1 MQEWNGRMKQAV
13 FDHVDSDGNLVL
25 LVDGEETL
33 LRPTGALRHA
43 VENAP
48 SLEHGRQSSPLPFE
62 QQTLPIPQIQSLVR
76 AGHSYKEISEKY
88 KVSEEMVRRFGLPV
102 EQEKRS
108 AITQF
113 LAVTWTGS
121 DQESRIDEVIENGL
135 SASGVDPDSVEWSA
149 RRILH
154 QPWQITA
161 TFPHGGH
168 SYSATWLWNMQ
179 DNTVSCANETAR
191 KLTGSDDDDDLLLG
205 VDQAETT
212 SGPQPQWAHSD
223 TSAQSAEPKPGTD
236 AFADPRLAHLARTT
250 SREQPSE
257 SKDSSTSSASV
268 SAPSSPTAASQ
279 SQETASS
286 SASSSTN
293 SETPAVQSD
302 DTGRQPAISQ
312 PAASVPP
319 QANAQTVGEAERS
332 AEFPAVSSTNNRDAH
347 ADASTHQKDDS
358 SQRPRKR
365 NGHSSI
371 PSWDDI
377 IFGE

>member
-1 MQEWNGRMKQAV
+1 MKQAV

-48 SLEHGRQSSPLPFE
+48 SLEHGCQSSPLPFE

-161 TFPHGGH
+161 TFPHGGQ

-191 KLTGSDDDDDLLLG
+191 KLTGSDDDSDLLLG

-212 SGPQPQWAHSD
+212 SSPQPQWAHSG
-223 TSAQSAEPKPGTD
+223 SPAQSAEPKPGTD
-236 AFADPRLAHLARTT
+236 AFADPRLAHLAHTT
-250 SREQPSE
+250 PREQPSE
-257 SKDSSTSSASV
+257 NEESSTSSDSV
-268 SAPSSPTAASQ
+268 STPSSPTAAPQ
-279 SQETASS
+279 SQETTSS
-286 SASSSTN
+286 TSASSPVD
-293 SETPAVQSD
+293 SETPAAQSD

-332 AEFPAVSSTNNRDAH
+332 AEFPAVSSPNNHNAH
-347 ADASTHQKDDS
+347 TDASSHQKDDS
-358 SQRPRKR
+358 TQRSRKR

>member
-1 MQEWNGRMKQAV
+1 MQEWNGTMKQAV

-161 TFPHGGH
+161 TFPHDGH
-168 SYSATWLWNMQ
+168 HYSATWLWNMQ

-191 KLTGSDDDDDLLLG
+191 KLTGSDDDDDLLFG
-205 VDQAETT
+205 VDQSETT
-212 SGPQPQWAHSD
+212 SAPQPQWAHSD
-223 TSAQSAEPKPGTD
+223 AAAHSTQPKPGTD

-250 SREQPSE
+250 SSEQSPKNEGSH
-257 SKDSSTSSASV
+257 TSSNSASTP
-268 SAPSSPTAASQ
+268 ASPATTSK
-279 SQETASS
+279 SQEASPS
-286 SASSSTN
+286 PVLSPADSG
-293 SETPAVQSD
+293 TPAAQSD

-347 ADASTHQKDDS
+347 ADASLHQKDDS
-358 SQRPRKR
+358 TQRSRKR

>member
-1 MQEWNGRMKQAV
+1 MQEWNGAMKQAV

-43 VENAP
+43 VENVP
-48 SLEHGRQSSPLPFE
+48 SLDHGHPAPLPFE
-62 QQTLPIPQIQSLVR
+62 QQTLPIPQIQALVR
-76 AGHSYKEISEKY
+76 AGHTYKEISDKY
-88 KVSEEMVRRFGLPV
+88 KVSEDMVRRFGLPV

-113 LAVTWTGS
+113 LAVTWAGS
-121 DQESRIDEVIENGL
+121 DQESRIDEVIETSL

-161 TFPHGGH
+161 TFPHNGH
-168 SYSATWLWNMQ
+168 QYSATWLWNMQ

-191 KLTGSDDDDDLLLG
+191 KLTGSDDDNDLLPG
-205 VDQAETT
+205 VDQPETVT
-212 SGPQPQWAHSD
+212 SAQPQWAHSD
-223 TSAQSAEPKPGTD
+223 TSSSTSAPKPGTD
-236 AFADPRLAHLARTT
+236 AFANPRLAHLAEHTDQQKSDDTDTT
-250 SREQPSE
+250 PSPTSHVTAPADTPENNSTDTHTDEQ
-257 SKDSSTSSASV
+257 SSA
-268 SAPSSPTAASQ
+268 
-279 SQETASS
+279 
-286 SASSSTN
+286 
-293 SETPAVQSD
+293 VQND
-302 DTGRQPAISQ
+302 DTGRQPAIST

-319 QANAQTVGEAERS
+319 EAHPQTVGEAERS
-332 AEFPAVSSTNNRDAH
+332 AEFPAVSQTSH
-347 ADASTHQKDDS
+347 ADTSTADHTASQERKSDS
-358 SQRPRKR
+358 SQRSHKR